1 MCICNCFQVVK
12 FLVLYASLIPMAP
25 HARLNISLQ
34 VGNMRLLWSLDH
46 WKCMATEAH
55 TWVVTCEDGW
65 VFLYT
70 AVKSLSGDHSSHRYE
85 ALWRTFEVTS
95 GKNKEIRG

>member
-25 HARLNISLQ
+25 YARLDISLQ

-46 WKCMATEAH
+46 WKYMATEAQSL
-55 TWVVTCEDGW
+55 VVTCEDGW
-65 VFLYT
+65 FFYT
-70 AVKSLSGDHSSHRYE
+70 LP
-85 ALWRTFEVTS
+85 
-95 GKNKEIRG
+95 

>member
-25 HARLNISLQ
+25 YAKLDISLQ
-34 VGNMRLLWSLDH
+34 VGNTRLRVSLDQ
-46 WKCMATEAH
+46 WKYMATEAQ
-55 TWVVTCEDGW
+55 TLVVTCEEGW

-70 AVKSLSGDHSSHRYE
+70 AIKSLFGDHSGHRQE
-85 ALWRTFEVTS
+85 ALWRTFEVAS
-95 GKNKEIRG
+95 RKNKEMGG